1 MTEELLEK
9 GHKGAE
15 YDAWPIRI
23 GEGEQFGSGFVDINP
38 NSKIPAL
45 VDRRGN
51 NRFACS
57 NRARSSSTSPRS
69 SASSCP
75 RLAPSA
81 PRRCPGCLANGQRS
95 LPRRRFGHFF
105 AYAPV
110 KIEYAINRYA
120 MEAKRQLDVLNRQL
134 ANNEYIAGTD
144 YTIADIAIWPWYGG
158 IALGRSYEGAVTFL
172 ATHEYEHLMR
182 WAKQIAERPAV
193 KRGRIVN
200 RMTGEPAEQLHERHD
215 ASDFELRTQDK
226 LLAVDES
233 EGVKDDAICG
243 GGLNQE
249 LTSFRQKTS
258 GKEGLRVTD
267 CIKTTSEA
275 RWLSGLVVL
284 TLASNAVAIVVGTVA
299 NIPMGEFY
307 RGYFLA
313 AEKMVLPA
321 MLFFAIPIS
330 IGAMLRRVEHPF
342 RALRNYVAG
351 RFGSLDEAIGTLL
364 PVPLMILMLAAV
376 GIMKQIMPLVAPF
389 SWDDTFANAGR
400 FLLFGHQAWQITHAL
415 FGSPRDTQIINFIYF
430 LWLPFLFF
438 SVLGFAT
445 IAPRYTQRDSS
456 SHSEPPGCCS
466 AWWLPSCSRPP
477 DRATPA

>member
-1 MTEELLEK
+1 M
-9 GHKGAE
+9 
-15 YDAWPIRI
+15 
-23 GEGEQFGSGFVDINP
+23 
-38 NSKIPAL
+38 
-45 VDRRGN
+45 
-51 NRFACS
+51 
-57 NRARSSSTSPRS
+57 
-69 SASSCP
+69 
-75 RLAPSA
+75 
-81 PRRCPGCLANGQRS
+81 
-95 LPRRRFGHFF
+95 
-105 AYAPV
+105 
-110 KIEYAINRYA
+110 
-120 MEAKRQLDVLNRQL
+120 
-134 ANNEYIAGTD
+134 
-144 YTIADIAIWPWYGG
+144 
-158 IALGRSYEGAVTFL
+158 
-172 ATHEYEHLMR
+172 
-182 WAKQIAERPAV
+182 
-193 KRGRIVN
+193 
-200 RMTGEPAEQLHERHD
+200 
-215 ASDFELRTQDK
+215 
-226 LLAVDES
+226 
-233 EGVKDDAICG
+233 
-243 GGLNQE
+243 
-249 LTSFRQKTS
+249 
-258 GKEGLRVTD
+258 TD

-313 AEKMVLPA
+313 ADKMALPA

-342 RALRNYVAG
+342 RALRNYMAG

-445 IAPRYTQRDSS
+445 IAPRYTRARFFVTFGAAWLLLGVVAAFLLSSAGPCYASLIGTSSEAHFAPLMARLRTMDTSGYPIGALRWQTELWQHEVSHRYGLGLGISAMPSMHNSIAFLYVLATRRSS
-456 SHSEPPGCCS
+456 SFLRWAAWLFAVAILVGSVHLGWHYLADGLFAWVAVAAIWWGAGAYLRWCGYAIEEPT
-466 AWWLPSCSRPP
+466 PSKDIAGSINDVHHPLSI
-477 DRATPA
+477 

>member
-1 MTEELLEK
+1 M
-9 GHKGAE
+9 
-15 YDAWPIRI
+15 
-23 GEGEQFGSGFVDINP
+23 
-38 NSKIPAL
+38 
-45 VDRRGN
+45 
-51 NRFACS
+51 
-57 NRARSSSTSPRS
+57 
-69 SASSCP
+69 
-75 RLAPSA
+75 
-81 PRRCPGCLANGQRS
+81 
-95 LPRRRFGHFF
+95 
-105 AYAPV
+105 
-110 KIEYAINRYA
+110 
-120 MEAKRQLDVLNRQL
+120 
-134 ANNEYIAGTD
+134 
-144 YTIADIAIWPWYGG
+144 
-158 IALGRSYEGAVTFL
+158 
-172 ATHEYEHLMR
+172 
-182 WAKQIAERPAV
+182 
-193 KRGRIVN
+193 
-200 RMTGEPAEQLHERHD
+200 
-215 ASDFELRTQDK
+215 
-226 LLAVDES
+226 
-233 EGVKDDAICG
+233 
-243 GGLNQE
+243 
-249 LTSFRQKTS
+249 
-258 GKEGLRVTD
+258 TD

-438 SVLGFAT
+438 SVLGIRDDCAT
-445 IAPRYTQRDSS
+445 IHSS
-456 SHSEPPGCCS
+456 AILRHIRSRLAAARRGGC
-466 AWWLPSCSRPP
+466 LPALVRRTVLRQP
-477 DRATPA
+477 DRNVVGSAFRAPHGAAANHGYERLPHRRTAVAG